1 MTKRSAK
8 TDMKRRAFIKT
19 AAGVGVLG
27 AVAGVSSFPK
37 PAISQG
43 IKELKLV
50 STYPKNFPGLGTSA
64 NRVTKR
70 ITAATNGRVRVKLFD
85 GGELV
90 PPFGVFDAVSLGN
103 ADMYFSADYYFPSKS
118 QAFNFFTTVPF
129 GMTAPEHYAW
139 IRYGG
144 GQKLWDD
151 LHGQFGMKP
160 FIGPSTG
167 VQMGGWLNKKIT
179 KIDDFKGV
187 KFRMPGLGGEVLRS
201 IGVAI
206 VNLPPPEIFPA
217 LQSGA
222 VDGAEW
228 VGPWHD
234 LAFGFH
240 KVVKNYH
247 YPGFHEP
254 GTMNSYAV
262 NLKFWNSLSQ
272 EDRDIIELVLEAESF
287 IQTSEYD
294 GASPGALAKLTRELG
309 VELVKYPDDLLAEL
323 GRNSGKVVDAI
334 GNTDATTKKVWDSYR
349 NFRKVAI
356 EWSKIG
362 VQGFMNARSLTDSYG
377 QN

>member
-1 MTKRSAK
+1 
-8 TDMKRRAFIKT
+8 MKSGPNQTNMRRRAFIKAT
-19 AAGVGVLG
+19 AGAGALG
-27 AVAGVSSFPK
+27 AVAGASGFPK
-37 PAISQG
+37 PALSQG

-64 NRVTKR
+64 NRVAAR
-70 ITAATNGRVRVKLFD
+70 INAATGGRISVKLFN

-90 PPFGVFDAVSLGN
+90 PPFGVFDAVSQGN

-129 GMTAPEHYAW
+129 GMTAAEHFAW
-139 IRYGG
+139 IYYGG
-144 GQKLWDD
+144 GQALWDE

-167 VQMGGWLNKKIT
+167 TQMGGWLNKKIT
-179 KIDDFKGV
+179 KLDDFKGV
-187 KFRMPGLGGEVLRS
+187 KFRMPGLGGEVLRA
-201 IGVAI
+201 IGVAV
-206 VNLPPPEIFPA
+206 VNLPPPEIFAA

-222 VDGAEW
+222 IDGAEW

-254 GTMNSYAV
+254 GTMGCYVV
-262 NLKFWNSLSQ
+262 NQKFWESLGQ
-272 EDRDIIELVLEAESF
+272 EDRDIIEIVLQAECF
-287 IQTSEYD
+287 LQTAEYD
-294 GASPGALAKLTRELG
+294 GASPGALAKLTGQHG

-323 GRNSGKVVDAI
+323 GRIAGDVVDDI
-334 GNTDATTKKVWDSYR
+334 GNTDAITKKVWESYR
-349 NFRKVAI
+349 TFRKTSI
-356 EWSKIG
+356 EWAKIG
-362 VQGFMNARSLTDSYG
+362 VQGFMNARSLDDKYG
-377 QN
+377 RG

>member
-1 MTKRSAK
+1 M
-8 TDMKRRAFIKT
+8 KT
-19 AAGVGVLG
+19 AAGAGALG
-27 AVAGVSSFPK
+27 AVAAASSFPT

-43 IKELKLV
+43 HKELKLV
-50 STYPKNFPGLGTSA
+50 STYPKNFPGLGTSVA
-64 NRVTKR
+64 RVSQRITSATGGRVT
-70 ITAATNGRVRVKLFD
+70 VKLFD

-90 PPFGVFDAVSLGN
+90 PPFGVFDAVSQGN

-139 IRYGG
+139 VRYGG
-144 GQKLWDD
+144 GQELWDD
-151 LHGQFGMKP
+151 LHAQFGMKP

-201 IGVAI
+201 IGVAV
-206 VNLPPPEIFPA
+206 VNLPPPEIFAA
-217 LQSGA
+217 LQSGT

-254 GTMNSYAV
+254 ATMNSYGV
-262 NLKFWNSLSQ
+262 NLDFWNSLAQ
-272 EDRDIIELVLEAESF
+272 EDRELIQYILEAECF
-287 IQTSEYD
+287 IQTAEYD
-294 GASPGALAKLTRELG
+294 GASPGALNRLTSELG

-323 GRNSGKVVDAI
+323 GRVSGEVVDAI

-349 NFRKVAI
+349 DFRKIAV
-356 EWSKIG
+356 EWGKIS

-377 QN
+377 